1 MESILTTFIGSD
13 FQTVNSLLLEICR
26 RMVHRRLWHLKTFV
40 ADHVT
45 VQSCDITCHQL
56 LDGMMWFL
64 YYCCLGAFTSHF
76 YPCGT
81 VLAGTSYGF
90 LSVCVCLSQVSVL
103 SKGTDRSSWF
113 LVRTLLSTYITV
125 IIKLCLQHD
134 SFVHF
139 CQLQLILVLEDGGVA
154 HSVCYQVFFDININ
168 DVPCY

>member
-90 LSVCVCLSQVSVL
+90 LFVCLCLSVTSQCSIKRDRQIELVF
-103 SKGTDRSSWF
+103 GTDPFIYLYHSDHQAVSTARS
-113 LVRTLLSTYITV
+113 LRALLSATADTCTGGWRCST
-125 IIKLCLQHD
+125 LN
-134 SFVHF
+134 
-139 CQLQLILVLEDGGVA
+139 VLP
-154 HSVCYQVFFDININ
+154 SLFLMLT
-168 DVPCY
+168 